1 MKFTIVFGCASAIA
15 FMTGAG
21 ARAQTHYDV
30 ETARANYRAGLVSE
44 YDADLLRMWG
54 APTGNYPPSRV
65 YTPPSYD
72 RQPVLQRQTQDK
84 RRRHRR

>member
-1 MKFTIVFGCASAIA
+1 MKFMVAFGFASGIA
-15 FMTGAG
+15 LMTCAG
-21 ARAQTHYDV
+21 AQAQTLYDV
-30 ETARANYRAGLVSE
+30 ENARANYRAGLVSE

-72 RQPVLQRQTQDK
+72 REPVLRSQAHEK
-84 RRRHRR
+84 RHRHRR

>member
-1 MKFTIVFGCASAIA
+1 MKFAIAFGCASGIA
-15 FMTGAG
+15 LLMCTGAQ
-21 ARAQTHYDV
+21 AQTLYDV
-30 ETARANYRAGLVSE
+30 ENARANYRAGLVSE

-72 RQPVLQRQTQDK
+72 RQPVLQKQTREK
-84 RRRHRR
+84 RYRHRR